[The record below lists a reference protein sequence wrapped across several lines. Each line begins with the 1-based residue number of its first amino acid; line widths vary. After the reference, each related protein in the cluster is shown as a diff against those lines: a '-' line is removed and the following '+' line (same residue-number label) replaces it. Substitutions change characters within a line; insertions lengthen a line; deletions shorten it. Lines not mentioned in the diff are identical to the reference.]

1 MVFMDRQFSL
11 SLSIS
16 LFIFFCVNIYIL
28 KTIMKKHNKNIFMFF
43 VSTSL
48 DKILGRVFSFFF
60 DFSK

>member
-1 MVFMDRQFSL
+1 MGFMDRQFSL
-11 SLSIS
+11 S

-28 KTIMKKHNKNIFMFF
+28 KTIMKKHNKTIFMFF

-48 DKILGRVFSFFF
+48 DKILGRVFSLFFF

>member
-1 MVFMDRQFSL
+1 MGFMDRQFSL
-11 SLSIS
+11 SLSLS

-48 DKILGRVFSFFF
+48 DKILGKVFSFFF
-60 DFSK
+60 DFLK